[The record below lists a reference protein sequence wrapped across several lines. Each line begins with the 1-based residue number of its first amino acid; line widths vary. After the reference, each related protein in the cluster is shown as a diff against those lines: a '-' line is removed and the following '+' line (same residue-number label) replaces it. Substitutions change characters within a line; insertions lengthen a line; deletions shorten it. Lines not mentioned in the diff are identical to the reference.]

1 MKRKFLATIVLLC
14 SVLICFAAIAE
25 LSGKWKGVLKMSD
38 GNELPLTYVFKV
50 DGEKLSG
57 SVISERGEIPLT
69 EGKVKG
75 SDFTF
80 NITINDNVIPNTGKY
95 YGDSTV
101 INSDFNG
108 RKMHLKLIRSDK

>member
-1 MKRKFLATIVLLC
+1 MKIKFLTTTVLLC
-14 SVLICFAAIAE
+14 SALICFAAFAE
-25 LSGKWKGVLKMSD
+25 LSGKWKGILKMSD

-69 EGKVKG
+69 DGKITG
-75 SDFTF
+75 NDFKF
-80 NITINDNVIPNTGKY
+80 NIAINDNVIANTGKY
-95 YGDSTV
+95 YGDSTI

-108 RKMHLKLIRSDK
+108 RKNHLKLTRSDK